1 MVRVGD
7 VATFLCP
14 SDGFAQ
20 GAKVCEECAEV
31 MEELAAYWAYMY
43 DDQDAFR
50 LDSRRRLVEEC
61 CDVIQATCN
70 LLAGL
75 GVEDVTEEMGR
86 VRAKN
91 EARGRAYGKDA

>member
-1 MVRVGD
+1 MRVGD
-7 VATFLCP
+7 VATFARP

-31 MEELAAYWAYMY
+31 MAELASYWDHMY

-75 GVEDVTEEMGR
+75 GVEDVTEEMAR

>member
-1 MVRVGD
+1 MTVLVGD
-7 VATFLCP
+7 VPTFERPMADMAQAAKVVEEAAEVLAATIAWLDVT
-14 SDGFAQ
+14 SDGTMRR
-20 GAKVCEECAEV
+20 EE
-31 MEELAAYWAYMY
+31 
-43 DDQDAFR
+43 
-50 LDSRRRLVEEC
+50 LVEEC